1 MDKLDLPQYLI
12 ILYLSFQK
20 HKSWAWTRW
29 IMHFQSLLVLHG
41 LQEKSK
47 GITPWPGRQG
57 AVHQELLG
65 AQRVVLNHS
74 LGTALPNKPNSSPLT
89 SAPACCHSS
98 TFPPQEDA
106 GKTAT
111 ATTTGTLHPQIPRG
125 GRARHNISPALL
137 FLPQPPSSA
146 IHYSSSGISPANL
159 AKQKCC
165 FFNTSR
171 NQELSGEK
179 LMINSPLLSAVVIY
193 LQEWQGCCHVN

>member
-1 MDKLDLPQYLI
+1 MDKLDLPQQLI

-20 HKSWAWTRW
+20 HKSQAWTRW

-47 GITPWPGRQG
+47 GITPWSGRQG

-74 LGTALPNKPNSSPLT
+74 LGTALPNKPNSSHLLRVTPPHFPHRRMQAKQPLPPPWGHCT
-89 SAPACCHSS
+89 HRFPEEEEPGTTYPQHCCSCHSL
-98 TFPPQEDA
+98 PPQ
-106 GKTAT
+106 
-111 ATTTGTLHPQIPRG
+111 QSI
-125 GRARHNISPALL
+125 
-137 FLPQPPSSA
+137 
-146 IHYSSSGISPANL
+146 IHLSGISPANL

-171 NQELSGEK
+171 NQELWGEK
-179 LMINSPLLSAVVIY
+179 LMINSLLSAVVIY